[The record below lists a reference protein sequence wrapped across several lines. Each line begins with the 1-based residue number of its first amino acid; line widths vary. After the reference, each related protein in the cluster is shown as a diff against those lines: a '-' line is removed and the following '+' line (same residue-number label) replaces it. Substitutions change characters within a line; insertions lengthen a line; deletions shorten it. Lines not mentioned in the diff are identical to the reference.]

1 MSNNTLKMIA
11 DNDVKWVD
19 LRFTD
24 PRGKEQHTTVP
35 AGELD
40 ADKLADGFM
49 FDGSSISGWK
59 SINESDMILMPDDD
73 TCVIDPFRDDTTM
86 ILRCDIVEPSTM
98 QPYDRDPRSVAKK
111 AEAYLAST
119 GIGDTAYFGPEC
131 EFFVFDDVRWQSDM
145 AGSSYAIHAEE
156 AAWAS
161 GHEFDGGNLGHR
173 PSVKGGYFPVPP
185 VDSAADLRSAMCS
198 AMQAMGLSIEVHHH
212 EVGTACQN
220 EIGMRFNTL
229 VKKADEV
236 QIYKYCVHNV
246 ADAYGKTAT
255 FMPKP
260 LVGDN
265 GNGMH
270 VHQSIA
276 KGDTYAF
283 HGDAYAGLSET
294 ALFYIG
300 GIIKHAKAINA
311 FGNASTNSYKRLVPG
326 FEAPVL
332 LAYSA
337 RNRSASIRVPYIQ
350 GGNPRA
356 YRVEVRFPDS
366 TANPYLAFSA
376 MLMAGLDGIKNEIHP
391 GDSFDKD
398 LYDLPAEEL
407 EGVPTVAGSLEE
419 ALQALDADRD
429 FLKAGDVFTDGL
441 IDGYLDL
448 KQEEVDRLNMTTHPV
463 EFDMYYSV

>member
-1 MSNNTLKMIA
+1 MSENTLKMIS
-11 DNDVKWVD
+11 DQDVRWVD

-35 AGELD
+35 ASRID
-40 ADKLADGFM
+40 ADTMADGVM

-59 SINESDMILMPDDD
+59 SINESDMILMPDDE
-73 TCVIDPFRDDTTM
+73 TPVIDPFRDETTLN
-86 ILRCDIVEPSTM
+86 LRCDIVEPSTM

-111 AEAYLAST
+111 AESYLTST
-119 GIGDTAYFGPEC
+119 GIGDTAYFGPEN
-131 EFFVFDDVRWQSDM
+131 EFFVFDDVKYNVEMKGAFYSI
-145 AGSSYAIHAEE
+145 SAEE
-156 AAWAS
+156 AAWES
-161 GHEFDGGNLGHR
+161 GADFDGGNLGHR
-173 PSVKGGYFPVPP
+173 PGIKGGYFPVPP
-185 VDSAADLRSAMCS
+185 VDSAADLRSAMCA
-198 AMQAMGLSIEVHHH
+198 AMESMGLDIEVHHH

-220 EIGMRFNTL
+220 EIGARFNTL

-276 KGDTYAF
+276 KGGTNVF
-283 HGDAYAGLSET
+283 HGDEYAGLSTT
-294 ALFYIG
+294 ALYYIG
-300 GIIKHAKAINA
+300 GVIKHTRAINA
-311 FGNASTNSYKRLVPG
+311 FANAATNSYKRLVPG

-332 LAYSA
+332 LVYSA

-350 GGNPRA
+350 GGNPHA

-366 TANPYLAFSA
+366 TGNPYLTFAA
-376 MLMAGLDGIKNEIHP
+376 MLLAGIDGIRNEIHP

-407 EGVPTVAGSLEE
+407 QGVPTVAPTLEV
-419 ALQALDADRD
+419 ALAALDEDRD
-429 FLKAGDVFTDGL
+429 FLKAGDVFSDHM

-448 KQEEVDRLNMTTHPV
+448 KQEEVDYLNATTHPA
-463 EFDMYYSV
+463 EFDMYYSL